1 MAAVRVP
8 LAGPSTGTAGTGQ
21 PGGALMKVVLFG
33 YQTWGHR
40 ALQALIASHHEVV
53 LVVTHPP
60 GDDAYE
66 TIWTD
71 SVQELAE
78 AVAIPVLVKA
88 APDDETVVRVRDVGA
103 DVMVACNWR
112 TWIAP
117 EIFDAPRLGTL
128 NVHDSLL
135 PAYAGFAPLNWAL
148 INGEPEVG
156 ITAHVMDERLDR
168 GSIILQPRVTVEPSD
183 TIVDLVA
190 KTLVLFGPTTIEALE
205 HMEHGTGERR
215 PQDLAQASFFH
226 KRADEDNR
234 IDWSWPA
241 QDIVNLVRAQADPY
255 PNAFAFHDTTRL
267 QIRSASVSRTPAG
280 GTAGRIFAR
289 EGDGV
294 IIVCGPDARRGGNHG
309 VVIRQLRTDDGDELA
324 GGAYFTRL
332 GGYLTSRPAVADSDA
347 AGAAQLAATAGGSI

>member
-1 MAAVRVP
+1 MN
-8 LAGPSTGTAGTGQ
+8 
-21 PGGALMKVVLFG
+21 VVLFG

-40 ALQALIASHHEVV
+40 VLEALLESRHEVV

-71 SVQELAE
+71 SVQELAQ
-78 AVAIPVLVKA
+78 AHGIAVLVKA
-88 APDDETVVRVRDVGA
+88 LPDDETAACVRDAGA

-112 TWIAP
+112 TWIPP

-168 GSIILQPRVTVEPSD
+168 GEIILQPRVAVEPTD
-183 TIVDLVA
+183 TIGDLFA
-190 KTLVLFGPTTIEALE
+190 RTLVLFGPTTIEALD

-215 PQDLAQASFFH
+215 PQDLSQATFFH
-226 KRADEDNR
+226 KRTDEDNR
-234 IDWSWPA
+234 IDWTWPA
-241 QDIVNLVRAQADPY
+241 QDIANLVRAQADPY
-255 PNAFAFHDTTRL
+255 PNAFSFQGTTRL
-267 QIRSASVSRTPAG
+267 QIRSASVSPIRAG
-280 GTAGRIFAR
+280 GTPGRIFAR
-289 EGDGV
+289 QGGSV
-294 IIVCGPDARRGGNHG
+294 IIVCGPEARRGRNHG
-309 VVIRQLRTDDGDELA
+309 LVIEQLRTEDGEELA
-324 GGAYFTRL
+324 AGEHFERL
-332 GGYLTSRPAVADSDA
+332 GGYLTSHPVQPDGSLRPAGQRIA
-347 AGAAQLAATAGGSI
+347 AGGPAG

>member
-1 MAAVRVP
+1 MN
-8 LAGPSTGTAGTGQ
+8 
-21 PGGALMKVVLFG
+21 VVLFG

-40 ALQALIASHHEVV
+40 VLQALIESRHEVV

-78 AVAIPVLVKA
+78 AHGIPVLVKA
-88 APDDETVVRVRDVGA
+88 LPDAEAAARVRDCGA

-112 TWIAP
+112 TWIPP

-156 ITAHVMDERLDR
+156 ITAHEMNEQLDR
-168 GSIILQPRVTVEPSD
+168 GLIILQPRVTVQADD
-183 TIVDLVA
+183 TIGDLFA
-190 KTLVLFGPTTIEALE
+190 KTLVLFGPTTVEALD

-215 PQDLAQASFFH
+215 AQDLSQASFFH

-234 IDWSWPA
+234 IDWTLA
-241 QDIVNLVRAQADPY
+241 RAGHRQPRPRAGRPY
-255 PNAFAFHDTTRL
+255 PNAYCYDGAARL
-267 QIRSASVSRTPAG
+267 QIRAASVSPACAG

-289 EGDGV
+289 QGDGV
-294 IIVCGPDARRGGNHG
+294 IIVAGPDARRGRNHG
-309 VVIRQLRTDDGDELA
+309 VVVEQVRAANGEELA
-324 GGAYFTRL
+324 AGEYFERM
-332 GGYLTSRPAVADSDA
+332 GGYLTSHPVDGAGARA
-347 AGAAQLAATAGGSI
+347 AGGRRGQRARITSYGAGATAAAARRRSR

>member
-1 MAAVRVP
+1 MD
-8 LAGPSTGTAGTGQ
+8 
-21 PGGALMKVVLFG
+21 VVLFA

-40 ALQALIASHHEVV
+40 LLQALIESCHEVV

-71 SVQELAE
+71 SVQKLAE
-78 AVAIPVLVKA
+78 RHAIPVLVKA
-88 APDDETVVRVRDVGA
+88 LPDEETRARVEAARA

-112 TWIAP
+112 TWIPP
-117 EIFDAPRLGTL
+117 EIFAAPRLGTL

-168 GSIILQPRVTVEPSD
+168 GSIILQPRVTVEPTD
-183 TIVDLVA
+183 TIGDLFA
-190 KTLVLFGPTTIEALE
+190 KTLVLFGPTTIAALE
-205 HMEHGTGERR
+205 HMERGTGERR
-215 PQDLAQASFFH
+215 PQDLTQATFFH

-234 IDWSWPA
+234 IDWTWPA
-241 QDIVNLVRAQADPY
+241 RDIANLVRAQADPY
-255 PNAFAFHDTTRL
+255 PNAYCFHGDRRL
-267 QIRSASVSRTPAG
+267 QIRAASVSAARAG
-280 GTAGRIFAR
+280 GTPGRIFAR

-294 IIVCGPDARRGGNHG
+294 VIVCGADARRGHDHG
-309 VVIRQLRTDDGDELA
+309 LVIEHVRTDVGDELT
-324 GGAYFTRL
+324 GGAYFARM
-332 GGYLTSRPAVADSDA
+332 GGYLTAGPAQVVGRTQRRVGAGSA
-347 AGAAQLAATAGGSI
+347 AP

>member
-1 MAAVRVP
+1 MN
-8 LAGPSTGTAGTGQ
+8 
-21 PGGALMKVVLFG
+21 VVLFG

-40 ALQALIASHHEVV
+40 VLQALIESRHEVV
-53 LVVTHPP
+53 LVVTHPQ
-60 GDDAYE
+60 GEDAYE

-78 AVAIPVLVKA
+78 AHGIPLLVKA
-88 APDDETVVRVRDVGA
+88 LPDDEAAQRVRNCGA

-112 TWIAP
+112 TWIPP

-156 ITAHVMDERLDR
+156 ITAHEMNEQLDR
-168 GSIILQPRVTVEPSD
+168 GLIILQPRVPVEPSD
-183 TIVDLVA
+183 TIGDLFA
-190 KTLVLFGPTTIEALE
+190 KTLVLFGPTTVAALD

-215 PQDLAQASFFH
+215 AQDLSQASFFH

-234 IDWSWPA
+234 IDWAWPA
-241 QDIVNLVRAQADPY
+241 QDIANLVRAQADPY
-255 PNAFAFHDTTRL
+255 PNAYCYDGAARL
-267 QIRSASVSRTPAG
+267 QIRAASVSLACAG

-289 EGDGV
+289 QGDGV
-294 IIVCGPDARRGGNHG
+294 IIVAGPDARHGRNHG
-309 VVIRQLRTDDGDELA
+309 VVIEQVRAANGEELA
-324 GGAYFTRL
+324 AGEYFERM
-332 GGYLTSRPAVADSDA
+332 GGYLTAHPLDGAHARRRSNSSSGPPTIAVTSPE
-347 AGAAQLAATAGGSI
+347 GSS

>member
-1 MAAVRVP
+1 MR
-8 LAGPSTGTAGTGQ
+8 
-21 PGGALMKVVLFG
+21 VVLLG

-40 ALQALIASHHEVV
+40 VLEALIASRHEVV

-60 GDDAYE
+60 GEDAYE

-78 AVAIPVLVKA
+78 DHGIAVLVKA
-88 APDDETVVRVRDVGA
+88 KPDAETAARVRAAGA
-103 DVMVACNWR
+103 DAAVACNWR
-112 TWIAP
+112 TWIPP
-117 EIFDAPRLGTL
+117 EIFDAPRIGTL

-168 GSIILQPRVTVEPSD
+168 GEIILQPRVTVDPAD
-183 TIVDLVA
+183 TIGDLFA
-190 KTLVLFGPTTIEALE
+190 KTLVLFGPTTVEGLD

-215 PQDLAQASFFH
+215 LQDLSQATFFH

-234 IDWSWPA
+234 IDWTWPA
-241 QDIVNLVRAQADPY
+241 RDLANLVRAQADPY
-255 PNAFAFHDTTRL
+255 PNAFCYHGSARL
-267 QIRSASVSRTPAG
+267 EVRSASVSRTRAG
-280 GTAGRIFAR
+280 GTPGRIFAR

-294 IIVCGPDARRGGNHG
+294 IIVCGPEARRGQNHG
-309 VVIRQLRTDDGDELA
+309 LVIEALRTEDAEQLA
-324 GGAYFTRL
+324 AGTYFARL
-332 GGYLTSRPAVADSDA
+332 GGYLTSHPDPAVAA
-347 AGAAQLAATAGGSI
+347 AGRRRVTV

>member
-1 MAAVRVP
+1 
-8 LAGPSTGTAGTGQ
+8 
-21 PGGALMKVVLFG
+21 MKVILFA

-40 ALQALIASHHEVV
+40 VLQALVESRHEVV

-60 GDDAYE
+60 GDDVYE

-78 AVAIPVLVKA
+78 DNAIAVVVKA
-88 APDDETVVRVRDVGA
+88 APDEETAARVRDAEA

-117 EIFDAPRLGTL
+117 EIFAAPRLGTL

-148 INGEPEVG
+148 INGEQEVG

-168 GSIILQPRVTVEPSD
+168 GSIILQPRVTVEPTD
-183 TIVDLVA
+183 TIGDLFS
-190 KTLVLFGPTTIEALE
+190 KTLVLFGPTTVQALD

-215 PQDLAQASFFH
+215 PQDLSRATFFH

-234 IDWSWPA
+234 IDWTWPA

-255 PNAFAFHDTTRL
+255 PNAYSFDGPARL
-267 QIRSASVSRTPAG
+267 RVRSASVSHSPAG

-289 EGDGV
+289 QGEGV
-294 IIVCGPDARRGGNHG
+294 VIVCGPDARHGHNHG
-309 VVIRQLRTDDGDELA
+309 LVIEQVRTVDGEELA
-324 GGAYFTRL
+324 AGEYFTRL
-332 GGYLTSRPAVADSDA
+332 GGYLTARPEVDVAPRERASPA
-347 AGAAQLAATAGGSI
+347 PAIA

>member
-1 MAAVRVP
+1 MR
-8 LAGPSTGTAGTGQ
+8 
-21 PGGALMKVVLFG
+21 VVLFA

-40 ALQALIASHHEVV
+40 VLQTLIGSRHEVV

-78 AVAIPVLVKA
+78 SHDIPVLVKA
-88 APDDETVVRVRDVGA
+88 SPDDEAAARVRAADS

-112 TWIAP
+112 TWIPP

-156 ITAHVMDERLDR
+156 ITAHVMDEQLDR
-168 GSIILQPRVTVEPSD
+168 GAIILQPRVTVEPAD
-183 TIVDLVA
+183 TIADLFA
-190 KTLVLFGPTTIEALE
+190 KTLMLFGPTTVAALD

-215 PQDLAQASFFH
+215 LQDLQQATFFH

-234 IDWSWPA
+234 IDWTWPA
-241 QDIVNLVRAQADPY
+241 QDIANLVRAQADPY
-255 PNAFAFHDTTRL
+255 PNAFTFHGTSRL
-267 QIRSASVSRTPAG
+267 QVPSASVSLTCAG
-280 GTAGRIFAR
+280 GTPGRIFAR
-289 EGDGV
+289 QGDGV
-294 IIVCGPDARRGGNHG
+294 IVVCGPNARHGRNRGL
-309 VVIRQLRTDDGDELA
+309 VIERVRTPDCEELA
-324 GGAYFTRL
+324 AGDHFKRL
-332 GGYLTSRPAVADSDA
+332 GGYLTAHPADLDSQARQRIAAD
-347 AGAAQLAATAGGSI
+347 GAAV

>member
-1 MAAVRVP
+1 MN
-8 LAGPSTGTAGTGQ
+8 
-21 PGGALMKVVLFG
+21 VVLFA

-40 ALQALIASHHEVV
+40 LLEALIESRHEVV

-60 GDDAYE
+60 GEDAYE

-78 AVAIPVLVKA
+78 RHDIPVLVKA
-88 APDDETVVRVRDVGA
+88 LPDEETRARVETAGA

-112 TWIAP
+112 TWIPP
-117 EIFDAPRLGTL
+117 EIFGAPRLGTL

-168 GSIILQPRVTVEPSD
+168 GSIILQPRVAVEPSD
-183 TIVDLVA
+183 TIGDLFA
-190 KTLVLFGPTTIEALE
+190 KTLVLFGPTTIAALD
-205 HMEHGTGERR
+205 HLEHGTGERR
-215 PQDLAQASFFH
+215 AQDLAQATFFH

-241 QDIVNLVRAQADPY
+241 QDIANLVRAQADPY
-255 PNAFAFHDTTRL
+255 PNAYCFDGERRL
-267 QIRSASVSRTPAG
+267 QIRAASVAPARAG

-289 EGDGV
+289 QGDGV
-294 IIVCGPDARRGGNHG
+294 TIVCGPETRRGRNRGL
-309 VVIRQLRTDDGDELA
+309 VLEQVRTDAGEELTA
-324 GGAYFTRL
+324 GAYFARM
-332 GGYLTSRPAVADSDA
+332 GGYLTSHPSRDRDGARGRVAA
-347 AGAAQLAATAGGSI
+347 L

>member
-1 MAAVRVP
+1 
-8 LAGPSTGTAGTGQ
+8 
-21 PGGALMKVVLFG
+21 MKVVLFG

-40 ALQALIASHHEVV
+40 VLQALIESRHEVV
-53 LVVTHPP
+53 LVVTHPQ

-71 SVQELAE
+71 SVEELADAE
-78 AVAIPVLVKA
+78 GIPVLVKA
-88 APDDETVVRVRDVGA
+88 TPDDETAARVRDAGA

-168 GSIILQPRVTVEPSD
+168 GAIILQPRVTVEPCD
-183 TIVDLVA
+183 TIADLFA
-190 KTLVLFGPTTIEALE
+190 KTLVLFGPTTIEALD

-215 PQDLAQASFFH
+215 PQDLARASFFH

-234 IDWSWPA
+234 IDWTWPA
-241 QDIVNLVRAQADPY
+241 RDIVNLVRAQADPY
-255 PNAFAFHDTTRL
+255 PNAFSFHGRARL
-267 QIRSASVSRTPAG
+267 EIRSARVSSMPAG

-294 IIVCGPDARRGGNHG
+294 IIVCGPDARRGRNHG
-309 VVIRQLRTDDGDELA
+309 VVVEQLRTEDGTQLA
-324 GGAYFTRL
+324 AGTYFERL
-332 GGYLTSRPAVADSDA
+332 GGYLTRLPASAVPEA
-347 AGAAQLAATAGGSI
+347 AATEAGRASRQHGLTTVP

>member
-1 MAAVRVP
+1 MN
-8 LAGPSTGTAGTGQ
+8 
-21 PGGALMKVVLFG
+21 VVLFA

-40 ALQALIASHHEVV
+40 LLQALIESRHEVV

-71 SVQELAE
+71 SVQALAE
-78 AVAIPVLVKA
+78 QHDIPVLVKA
-88 APDDETVVRVRDVGA
+88 LPDEEAQARVEAADA

-112 TWIAP
+112 TWIPP

-156 ITAHVMDERLDR
+156 ITAHVMDEQLDR
-168 GSIILQPRVTVEPSD
+168 GSIILQPRVTVEPAD
-183 TIVDLVA
+183 TIGDLFA
-190 KTLVLFGPTTIEALE
+190 KTLVLFGPTTIAALD

-215 PQDLAQASFFH
+215 AQDLTQASFFH

-241 QDIVNLVRAQADPY
+241 RDIANLVRAQADPY
-255 PNAFAFHDTTRL
+255 PNAYCFHGVRRL
-267 QIRSASVSRTPAG
+267 EVRAASVSAARAG
-280 GTAGRIFAR
+280 GTRGRIFAR

-294 IIVCGPDARRGGNHG
+294 IVVAGPEARRGRNHG
-309 VVIRQLRTDDGDELA
+309 LVIEQVRTDDGEELTA
-324 GGAYFTRL
+324 GAYFERM
-332 GGYLTSRPAVADSDA
+332 GGYLTAHPQPAADRARQPVAA
-347 AGAAQLAATAGGSI
+347 A

>member
-1 MAAVRVP
+1 MN
-8 LAGPSTGTAGTGQ
+8 
-21 PGGALMKVVLFG
+21 VVLFG

-40 ALQALIASHHEVV
+40 VLQALIQSRHEVA

-78 AVAIPVLVKA
+78 AHAIPVLVKA
-88 APDDETVVRVRDVGA
+88 TPDDETATRVGDVGA

-112 TWIAP
+112 TWIPP

-156 ITAHVMDERLDR
+156 ITAHIMDERLDR
-168 GSIILQPRVTVEPSD
+168 GAIILQPRVTVEATD
-183 TIVDLVA
+183 TIGDLFA
-190 KTLVLFGPTTIEALE
+190 KTLVLFGPTTTEALD
-205 HMEHGTGERR
+205 HLEHGSGERR
-215 PQDLAQASFFH
+215 PQDLAHASFFH

-241 QDIVNLVRAQADPY
+241 QDIANLVRAQADPY
-255 PNAFAFHDTTRL
+255 PNAFSFHGAARL
-267 QIRSASVSRTPAG
+267 QIRSASVSLTPAG
-280 GTAGRIFAR
+280 GTPGRIFAR
-289 EGDGV
+289 QGDGV
-294 IIVCGPDARRGGNHG
+294 IIVCGPEARRGRNHG
-309 VVIRQLRTDDGDELA
+309 LVIEQLRTDDGEELTA
-324 GGAYFTRL
+324 GSYFTRL
-332 GGYLTSRPAVADSDA
+332 GGYLTPRPAEADTTTQPVAA
-347 AGAAQLAATAGGSI
+347 AGAAA